1 MSYTDTM
8 RGRQVAS
15 AGPFGT
21 SEQYVN
27 SPDDPRT
34 RPDAHPVHLEKVVVE
49 SSSPFCSVLFLFL
62 IPYFQ
67 LRPIFSHATLY
78 IAPNKEIQNKYK
90 N

>member
-49 SSSPFCSVLFLFL
+49 SSSPICSVPVPDSLF
-62 IPYFQ
+62 PT
-67 LRPIFSHATLY
+67 PTIFSHATLY